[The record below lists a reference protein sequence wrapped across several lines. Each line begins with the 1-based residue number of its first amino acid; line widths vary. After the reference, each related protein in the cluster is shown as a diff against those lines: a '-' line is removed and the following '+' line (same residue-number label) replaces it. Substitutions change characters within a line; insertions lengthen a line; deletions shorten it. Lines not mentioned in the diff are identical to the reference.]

1 MQRDLQRLPYPVLED
16 LLAPRF
22 GADKWGWE
30 YCHEPHCRLYTT
42 GMSSGN
48 MQAIVTT
55 RGYDGPLVGQLGVA
69 WRLRPLTLGLPMS
82 DIERKQRIAYAI
94 RSAREER
101 RLTRPQLADAVG
113 VGRGAVSDWENG
125 ETLPSLLNLGPLCDA
140 LSVDADLF
148 AHPPEIP
155 VSPVR
160 RYLREVAEQAADVA
174 IDAALEQPPAGAAPD
189 DQRLARG
196 RKRG

>member
-1 MQRDLQRLPYPVLED
+1 M
-16 LLAPRF
+16 
-22 GADKWGWE
+22 
-30 YCHEPHCRLYTT
+30 T
-42 GMSSGN
+42 
-48 MQAIVTT
+48 
-55 RGYDGPLVGQLGVA
+55 
-69 WRLRPLTLGLPMS
+69 

-101 RLTRPQLADAVG
+101 GLTRPQLADLVG

-140 LSVDADLF
+140 LGVHADLF

-160 RYLREVAEQAADVA
+160 QYLREVVEQAADFVVDEA
-174 IDAALEQPPAGAAPD
+174 RDQPPGDEAPG
-189 DQRLARG
+189 DQRPAARRG
-196 RKRG
+196 KR

>member
-1 MQRDLQRLPYPVLED
+1 MTDV
-16 LLAPRF
+16 
-22 GADKWGWE
+22 
-30 YCHEPHCRLYTT
+30 
-42 GMSSGN
+42 
-48 MQAIVTT
+48 
-55 RGYDGPLVGQLGVA
+55 
-69 WRLRPLTLGLPMS
+69 
-82 DIERKQRIAYAI
+82 ERKHRIAYAI

-101 RLTRPQLADAVG
+101 RLSRPQLADAVG

-160 RYLREVAEQAADVA
+160 RYLREVAEQAADAAVDEA
-174 IDAALEQPPAGAAPD
+174 LGVQRGDAAADDPP
-189 DQRLARG
+189 RVART
-196 RKRG
+196 RKR